1 MAGLLVIKN
10 SAMVQGVD
18 FKFMSCLLLLAQG
31 SIKIYKLPLPKD
43 LDDHTIMGF
52 DPQFGFFQVRIYIFK
67 MKQGGTVL
75 YTYEK

>member
-1 MAGLLVIKN
+1 
-10 SAMVQGVD
+10 MVQGDD

-52 DPQFGFFQVRIYIFK
+52 DPQFGFFQVRIYF
-67 MKQGGTVL
+67 QNTVHDV
-75 YTYEK
+75 KAIRNDV